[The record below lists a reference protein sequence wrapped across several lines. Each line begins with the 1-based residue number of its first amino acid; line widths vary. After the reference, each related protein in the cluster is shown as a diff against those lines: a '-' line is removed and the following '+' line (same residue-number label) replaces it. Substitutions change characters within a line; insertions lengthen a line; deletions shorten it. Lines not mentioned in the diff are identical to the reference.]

1 MDQMQA
7 LNQIHRPELGDTV
20 PLSVF
25 RIFRQ
30 FSAQY
35 SIEILGE
42 KGVKTTFTY
51 AGRMLGLDIGKEL
64 YAEDLNEYLSGVKK
78 YVYKAKIG
86 ILNLVESDDEKM
98 VFQLE
103 ECITCAGMP
112 NMGVS
117 ICHFEVGMVA
127 GIVEFYL
134 KKKVSASE
142 TKCNVN
148 GDECCEVTVMLNPVS
163 SSLNSR

>member
-7 LNQIHRPELGDTV
+7 LNQIDRPELGETI

-42 KGVKTTFTY
+42 KGVQTTFSY
-51 AGRMLGLDIGKEL
+51 AGRMLGLDIGKQL
-64 YAEDLNEYLSGVKK
+64 YTEDLDEYIARVKK
-78 YVYKAKIG
+78 YVYDAKIG
-86 ILNLVESDDEKM
+86 ILKLVESDSDKM

-112 NMGVS
+112 NLGMN
-117 ICHFEVGMVA
+117 ICYFEVGLVA
-127 GIVEFYL
+127 GIVETYL
-134 KKKVSASE
+134 KKKVSAFE

-148 GDECCEVTVMLNPVS
+148 GDNCCEVTVQLNP
-163 SSLNSR
+163 LNDYFKK